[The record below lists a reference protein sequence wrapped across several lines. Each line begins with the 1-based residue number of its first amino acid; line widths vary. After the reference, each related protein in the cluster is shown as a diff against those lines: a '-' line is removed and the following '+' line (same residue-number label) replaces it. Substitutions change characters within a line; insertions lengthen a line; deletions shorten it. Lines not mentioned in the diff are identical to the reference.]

1 MSLTCAASER
11 RDLPRPIAARL
22 GIYSAATSA
31 RARAPSASAPGGAV
45 RRLDHGRHSPAC
57 RRARPRHRSPA
68 RPGAARR
75 RRRSKASS
83 TSLAISGTSFGT
95 PIRQT
100 RHASTKTRV
109 EAHLP
114 ARQASGPRHREHRV
128 AAWGNGL
135 CPRGGLEP
143 IAHPFALAAEFALGC
158 PDGGRS
164 CGRMLSRRRPGAPGQ
179 IELGDVGEQT
189 ADRYRGLVAGR
200 RHDAVDVLVRVG
212 QTCCKAASGRLI
224 ALSGSPACCLRTGLA

>member
-22 GIYSAATSA
+22 GIYSAATST

-45 RRLDHGRHSPAC
+45 RRLDHGRDSPAC
-57 RRARPRHRSPA
+57 RRARPRRRSSA

-114 ARQASGPRHREHRV
+114 ARQASGPRHREHRA

-135 CPRGGLEP
+135 CPRGGLEL
-143 IAHPFALAAEFALGC
+143 IAHPSRWLLSSRLGA
-158 PDGGRS
+158 PMGRS

-189 ADRYRGLVAGR
+189 ADRCQGLVAGR